1 MSSLPADEGTVVS
14 NRFIDVLDAPNLLAM
29 TVTIKVLCSLRLEY
43 DIIRVSLSV
52 VLVVF

>member
-29 TVTIKVLCSLRLEY
+29 TVIIKVLCSLRLEY

-52 VLVVF
+52 VLVLF